1 MNIVVVMV
9 TTYCGNLV
17 AFLTF
22 PTLETKIDSIAE
34 LVERSDVK
42 WGLRSGTYL
51 EEFMKEAP
59 PGSKYQVFFMMKFL
73 IGFFFIIQS
82 SLSTCLL

>member
-1 MNIVVVMV
+1 MV

-34 LVERSDVK
+34 LVERGDSIKV
-42 WGLRSGTYL
+42 GLRSGTYL
-51 EEFMKEAP
+51 EDYMREAP
-59 PGSKYQVFFMMKFL
+59 TGSKYKVFH
-73 IGFFFIIQS
+73 
-82 SLSTCLL
+82 